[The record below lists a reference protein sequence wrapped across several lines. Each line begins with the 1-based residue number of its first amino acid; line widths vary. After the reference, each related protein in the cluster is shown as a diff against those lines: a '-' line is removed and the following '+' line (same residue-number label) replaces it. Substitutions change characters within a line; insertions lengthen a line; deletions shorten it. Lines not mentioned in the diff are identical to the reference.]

1 MSHEQASHFR
11 YTVEASS
18 TPNEA
23 SNGQNDS
30 TGKYYE
36 ELWQACAGPLVSIP
50 KLGQLVMYIPQ
61 GHIEQIHASTYGGVD
76 RPELPM
82 HDLPHI
88 PCTVMHYDLGADPE
102 TDEVHAQLSLQPGT
116 KGSKSQAA
124 VVEKGVLMPS
134 STNKA
139 TVQFFCKTLTASD
152 TSTHGGFSVPR
163 KYASC
168 LPPLDMTQNTPT
180 QELVAT
186 DLHGVKWHFRHIY
199 RGQPKRHLLTTGW
212 SVFVSQK
219 KLVTGDAVIFLR
231 GEDGELRV
239 GIRRALRQKNIS
251 SSSVLPSQSLQ
262 MGVIATA
269 THAIVTNS
277 LFCIYYKPRVS
288 PAELVIPMERFQ
300 SSLCANLA
308 VGMRFKMRFEGEDA
322 SERRYDGTITGI
334 EDFNQSKWP
343 SSKWRSLKVGWD
355 EPTAIHEHHHR
366 VSPWEIEL
374 CEKPVTPSVCAPGAR
389 CKRVRASTPISS
401 QAAEAGS
408 LESSGR
414 SKAGFGSMPRVGS
427 PTVLQG
433 QAPWAL
439 SISAEDEYH
448 ANYRPFSPSR
458 HLFPQE
464 LYSQASSLP
473 LFQQPGS
480 ENGQGN
486 KELLWK
492 LARLDDSKR
501 YQSSAAFATSQQQQ
515 QQQSPFDASME
526 FVSAVPV
533 PSNYRSSGY
542 SPLVLS
548 NQYSTVGP
556 SRPGTPS
563 SNWQTSSGQYLGGCL
578 PITDSSPIWLG
589 TSSLSSPLPSP
600 SISSLSTTLRIGN
613 MGSQQTMQGQGLH
626 LNKLC
631 PSFTWQENKRQEAAV
646 EPERAPIAAVGSAGC
661 KLFGFSLTDP
671 PSSAHKATVAMK
683 TMMEKDQQAV
693 ELDSS
698 RRYMLGREVEHSG
711 KEASAMSLS
720 ATSSEREFRRPA
732 TSHNKVRQGQC
743 KGRFEG
749 RSCTKVVKKGSTVCR
764 GVDLSKF
771 SGYEQLFE
779 QLERMFHLEG
789 QLRDKEKVW
798 QVAYSDF
805 ENDMLQVGDDPWGEF
820 CTLVKKI
827 HILSKDDVK
836 QDSKLIPKPPS

>member
-1 MSHEQASHFR
+1 MSHEQASHIR
-11 YTVEASS
+11 HTVQASS
-18 TPNEA
+18 SAPNEA
-23 SNGQNDS
+23 GNGQNDS
-30 TGKYYE
+30 RGKYYE

-61 GHIEQIHASTYGGVD
+61 GHIEQIHASTYGGED

-82 HDLPHI
+82 HDLPPHI
-88 PCTVMHYDLGADPE
+88 PVQSCIMTLELTQRQMKCMPNFHYNQGRSDSCGKGGADAFF
-102 TDEVHAQLSLQPGT
+102 DQQG
-116 KGSKSQAA
+116 
-124 VVEKGVLMPS
+124 
-134 STNKA
+134 

-152 TSTHGGFSVPR
+152 TSTHGGFS
-163 KYASC
+163 
-168 LPPLDMTQNTPT
+168 DMTQNIPT

-186 DLHGVKWHFRHIY
+186 DLHGIKWHFRHIY
-199 RGQPKRHLLTTGW
+199 RGM
-212 SVFVSQK
+212 SVEPDK
-219 KLVTGDAVIFLR
+219 DASPICITLSFISDR

-239 GIRRALRQKNIS
+239 GIRRALRQKYVS

-288 PAELVIPMERFQ
+288 PAEFVIPMERFQ
-300 SSLCANLA
+300 SSLCVNLA

-355 EPTAIHEHHHR
+355 EHIAIHEHHHR

-374 CEKPVTPSVCAPGAR
+374 CEKPVTPSICAPGAR

-401 QAAEAGS
+401 HAAEAGS
-408 LESSGR
+408 LVSSGR
-414 SKAGFGSMPRVGS
+414 SKAGFGSTLRVGS

-433 QAPWAL
+433 QAPRAL
-439 SISAEDEYH
+439 SNSAEDVYH
-448 ANYRPFSPSR
+448 ANHRPSSPSR

-473 LFQQPGS
+473 LFQPTGS
-480 ENGQGN
+480 ENGQGS

-492 LARLDDSKR
+492 LARLDDSKC
-501 YQSSAAFATSQQQQ
+501 YQISAAFATFQQQQQQ

-533 PSNYRSSGY
+533 PTSTHRSSGY

-548 NQYSTVGP
+548 NQRTTVGPSRPGTPNSTAGP

-563 SNWQTSSGQYLGGCL
+563 SNWQTTSEQQLGGCL
-578 PITDSSPIWLG
+578 PITDSSPIWVG

-600 SISSLSTTLRIGN
+600 RISSLSTTLRIGN

-626 LNKLC
+626 LNRLC
-631 PSFTWQENKRQEAAV
+631 PSSTWQEKKRQEAPV
-646 EPERAPIAAVGSAGC
+646 EPERAPIAAVRSAGC

-671 PSSAHKATVAMK
+671 PSSAHKATMAMK
-683 TMMEKDQQAV
+683 TMMEKDQQAA

-698 RRYMLGREVEHSG
+698 RRYMLGREVEPSD
-711 KEASAMSLS
+711 KEARAVGLS
-720 ATSSEREFRRPA
+720 APSSEPDSRRPA
-732 TSHNKVRQGQC
+732 TSHDIVRQGHC
-743 KGRFEG
+743 KSRFEG
-749 RSCTKVVKKGSTVCR
+749 RSCTKVVKKGSLVCR

-771 SGYEQLFE
+771 SGYDQLFE
-779 QLERMFHLEG
+779 ELERMFHLG
-789 QLRDKEKVW
+789 VSCGTRRRVGKSPTRILRMICFKL
-798 QVAYSDF
+798 A
-805 ENDMLQVGDDPWGEF
+805 MIHG
-820 CTLVKKI
+820 VK
-827 HILSKDDVK
+827 
-836 QDSKLIPKPPS
+836 DSASL